1 MSDAQF
7 NVMADVFVEWTV
19 ETRLHESDIQ
29 SLMHDSNGCREF
41 HKVQFRESLLD
52 DAGKHLFCHFRAPD
66 AESVRMALRCVGADI
81 DVLWSGIIHD
91 RPEPAIPNVVVE
103 CKLSHSILTDT
114 DESLDAIA
122 SNWADLYGFKLT
134 RAIVSRDGMRIIC
147 LCKAPDAESIS
158 LAQNHND
165 VRATSIWPCR
175 RFTEK
180 ALVMA

>member
-114 DESLDAIA
+114 DEALDAIA

-158 LAQNHND
+158 LAQNQND
-165 VRATSIWPCR
+165 VHATSIWPCR